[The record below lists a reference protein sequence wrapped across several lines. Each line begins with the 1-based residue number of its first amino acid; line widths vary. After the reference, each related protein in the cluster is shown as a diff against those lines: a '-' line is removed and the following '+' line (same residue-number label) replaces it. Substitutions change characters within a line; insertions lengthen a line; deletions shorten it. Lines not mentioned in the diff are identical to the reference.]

1 MPPPSREAQEAL
13 PSGGSDLV
21 RQPGQTV
28 PGGLQADRRGQGNGT
43 RCSAKDYFS
52 MTKDHGYRTTDEDA
66 DWSDVA
72 MAAIAAI
79 VLLGIPTICVLCR

>member
-1 MPPPSREAQEAL
+1 
-13 PSGGSDLV
+13 
-21 RQPGQTV
+21 
-28 PGGLQADRRGQGNGT
+28 
-43 RCSAKDYFS
+43 

>member
-1 MPPPSREAQEAL
+1 LGNQ
-13 PSGGSDLV
+13 GSPC
-21 RQPGQTV
+21 R
-28 PGGLQADRRGQGNGT
+28 ADCKLLGEEGNGT
-43 RCSAKDYFS
+43 RCLAKDCFS

-66 DWSDVA
+66 DWSAVA